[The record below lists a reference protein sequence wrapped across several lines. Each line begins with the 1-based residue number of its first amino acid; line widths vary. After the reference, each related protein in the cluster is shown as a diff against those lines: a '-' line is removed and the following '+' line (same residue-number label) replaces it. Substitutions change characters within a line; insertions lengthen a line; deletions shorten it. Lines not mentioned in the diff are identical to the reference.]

1 MPSESVI
8 AISKGVNT
16 VTKNLLLFV
25 PPIFLLVIE
34 LLFQLTVSVVPN
46 IWLVWVGRFIV
57 GFIGFM
63 TYCIVVDM
71 TNDTI
76 NGKPLNLNKSLKVI
90 MRRLPELIL
99 VAIVAVLCALTIL
112 LIPLAYFIRTITIIE
127 KTDTNQTISKSVN
140 FVRNNLGDVLVFVI
154 ITMLASFLF
163 TFVFSLI
170 PFFGTYVGDLLNLLV
185 NVVFT
190 AASVHLYTSLKMT
203 TPNP

>member
-1 MPSESVI
+1 MPSESII
-8 AISKGVNT
+8 AISKGVDT
-16 VTKNLLLFV
+16 VTRNLLLFV
-25 PPIFLLVIE
+25 PPVVLLVIE
-34 LLFQLTVSVVPN
+34 LFFQFSISVVPN
-46 IWLVWVGRFIV
+46 IWLMWAGRFII

-76 NGKPLNLNKSLKVI
+76 NSGSLNLNKSLKVI
-90 MRRLPELIL
+90 MDRLPELIL

-112 LIPLAYFIRTITIIE
+112 LIPLAFFIRTIAIIE
-127 KTDTNQTISKSVN
+127 KTDTNQTISKSVD
-140 FVRNNLGDVLVFVI
+140 FVRNNLGDVIVFVI
-154 ITMLASFLF
+154 ITILVSVLF

-170 PFFGTYVGDLLNLLV
+170 PFVGVYVGDLLNLLV

-190 AASVHLYTSLKMT
+190 TASVHLYTSLKMT